1 MKNKDLQELLQKYP
15 DDMDVV
21 LNSKYTIYHDG
32 IDIDIIKTRY
42 CDDTELFY
50 KMHNLDDED
59 WRRET
64 KKVLRIY

>member
-1 MKNKDLQELLQKYP
+1 MKNKYLQEFLQKYP
-15 DDMDVV
+15 DDVDVV
-21 LNSKYTIYHDG
+21 LNSKYTIYHDD

-50 KMHNLDDED
+50 KMNNLDDED

-64 KKVLRIY
+64 KKVLMIY

>member
-1 MKNKDLQELLQKYP
+1 MKNKNLQELLQKYP

-21 LNSKYTIYHDG
+21 LNSKYTTYVDD

-50 KMHNLDDED
+50 KMNNLDDED

-64 KKVLRIY
+64 KEVLMIY